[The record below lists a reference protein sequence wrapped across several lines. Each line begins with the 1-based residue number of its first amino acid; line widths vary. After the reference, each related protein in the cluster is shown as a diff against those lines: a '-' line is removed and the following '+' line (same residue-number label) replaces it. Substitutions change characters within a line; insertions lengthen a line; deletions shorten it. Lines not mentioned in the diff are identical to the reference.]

1 MNFLPVTTA
10 NYAKLTPSSVSFS
23 ACFAAPFH
31 CIGNVSAARSAKPH
45 NIALWDVGLAPKPDG
60 EVAHS

>member
-1 MNFLPVTTA
+1 MRRRSTA
-10 NYAKLTPSSVSFS
+10 S
-23 ACFAAPFH
+23 AH
-31 CIGNVSAARSAKPH
+31 GIGNVSAARSAKPH